1 MSPSPRP
8 HRSAE
13 HAAAYTEV
21 SQSAEFAGLRRTF
34 RRFVFPM
41 TAVFLIWYFLF
52 VLLSNYASDF
62 MSHKVVGNVHV
73 GMVFALLQFL
83 STFLITTLYAR
94 WADKRLDPVADDVA
108 ARVGLVAPTGTNR

>member
-1 MSPSPRP
+1 MSPSPSP

-21 SQSAEFAGLRRTF
+21 SQSAEFEGLRRTF

-41 TAVFLIWYFLF
+41 TAIFLIWYFLF

-62 MSHKVVGNVHV
+62 MSHKVIGNVHV
-73 GMVFALLQFL
+73 GVVFGLLQFL
-83 STFLITTLYAR
+83 STFVITTLYAR
-94 WADKRLDPVADDVA
+94 WADRRLDPMADDVA
-108 ARVGLVAPTGTNR
+108 RRVGLEHPAGGSR